1 MKKKSLPNQNLNNSC
16 RKKNIN
22 QIKGNSDI
30 INNILNNNKEN
41 SNNKIENKSIKKSAF
56 DQDLYSDYSNNQN
69 SNSSNE
75 KKNDENIPNYIMN
88 VIKKIHQDLN
98 FDNQEKNLTN
108 NKLQNEKKKY
118 EKKSEFDSDKSLIKH
133 LEIEII
139 FNIKNNSSNSNK
151 KSNLTKI
158 NNKIK
163 SINEYFSNKNIFYYE
178 YSNTRN
184 ISTIT
189 IGKID
194 NNLYES
200 YYKNELINQIQ
211 LSSIKNNEHLQKIK
225 IIDYISSLNS
235 VYNNALLNKEFFYI
249 VNPMHTYYF
258 DMKIEK
264 LYLSNII
271 RIENILEENEI
282 LYNKIQPLKEEL
294 ENNKKKNEYNILKFN
309 DFPVIIDKFY
319 MMNFFN
325 VFINNGSEVK
335 SFNIYSPFNFEGATC
350 RKCKIYQET
359 FEKEDMNIISI
370 HIYGILFE
378 NNLKEIIDYLKNTI
392 KCKKFSIKLNKIK
405 STESFFRINKNLKRP
420 IDWFEY
426 KDSFFFTII

>member
-1 MKKKSLPNQNLNNSC
+1 MKKKSIPNKNLNHSS

-22 QIKGNSDI
+22 QIKASSYI
-30 INNILNNNKEN
+30 INNILNNNMDEN
-41 SNNKIENKSIKKSAF
+41 SNNRNQKIEKKKSAF
-56 DQDLYSDYSNNQN
+56 DQDIDTDSFNNQN
-69 SNSSNE
+69 FNFSNE
-75 KKNDENIPNYIMN
+75 NNKDEIDNYYSDILKQLN
-88 VIKKIHQDLN
+88 QDLN
-98 FDNQEKNLTN
+98 FDNQNKILTN
-108 NKLQNEKKKY
+108 NNLQNEKKKY
-118 EKKSEFDSDKSLIKH
+118 EKKNEFESDKSLIKH

-258 DMKIEK
+258 DMKIKK

-271 RIENILEENEI
+271 RIENILEENGI
-282 LYNKIQPLKEEL
+282 LYKKIGPLKEEL

-359 FEKEDMNIISI
+359 FEKEEKTIISI

-378 NNLKEIIDYLKNTI
+378 NNIKEIIDYLKNTI
-392 KCKKFSIKLNKIK
+392 KCKSFSIKLNKIK
-405 STESFFRINKNLKRP
+405 STESFFRINKNLKRS

-426 KDSFFFTII
+426 KDSEI

>member
-1 MKKKSLPNQNLNNSC
+1 MKKKSIPNKNLNHSS

-22 QIKGNSDI
+22 QIKASSYI
-30 INNILNNNKEN
+30 INNILNNNMDEN
-41 SNNKIENKSIKKSAF
+41 SNNRNQKIEKKKSAF
-56 DQDLYSDYSNNQN
+56 DQDIDTDSFTNQNFNFSNENNKDEIDNYYSDILKQLN
-69 SNSSNE
+69 
-75 KKNDENIPNYIMN
+75 
-88 VIKKIHQDLN
+88 QDLN
-98 FDNQEKNLTN
+98 FDNQNKILTN
-108 NKLQNEKKKY
+108 NNLQNEKKKY
-118 EKKSEFDSDKSLIKH
+118 EKKNEFESDKSLIKH

-139 FNIKNNSSNSNK
+139 FNLKNNSSSSSKTSNSNK
-151 KSNLTKI
+151 I
-158 NNKIK
+158 NNMIK
-163 SINEYFSNKNIFYYE
+163 SISEYFSNKNIVYYE

-211 LSSIKNNEHLQKIK
+211 LDSIKNNENLKKIK
-225 IIDYISSLNS
+225 IIDYISSLYS

-258 DMKIEK
+258 DMKIKK

-271 RIENILEENEI
+271 RIENILEENGI
-282 LYNKIQPLKEEL
+282 LYKKIGPLKEEL

-350 RKCKIYQET
+350 RKCKIYQEI
-359 FEKEDMNIISI
+359 FEKEEKTIISI

-378 NNLKEIIDYLKNTI
+378 NNIKEIIDYLKNTI
-392 KCKKFSIKLNKIK
+392 KCKSFSIKLNKIK
-405 STESFFRINKNLKRP
+405 STESFFRINKNLKRS

>member
-1 MKKKSLPNQNLNNSC
+1 M
-16 RKKNIN
+16 N
-22 QIKGNSDI
+22 QIKGNSYI
-30 INNILNNNKEN
+30 IDKVLNNNMNEN
-41 SNNKIENKSIKKSAF
+41 SNNKIQNIKKSAF
-56 DQDLYSDYSNNQN
+56 DQDIDNDSFNNQN
-69 SNSSNE
+69 FNFSNE
-75 KKNDENIPNYIMN
+75 KKNDEIDNYYSNILKQLN
-88 VIKKIHQDLN
+88 QDLN
-98 FDNQEKNLTN
+98 FDNQNKILTN
-108 NKLQNEKKKY
+108 NNLQNEKKKY
-118 EKKSEFDSDKSLIKH
+118 EKKNEFESDKSLIKH

-139 FNIKNNSSNSNK
+139 FNLKNNSSNSNK
-151 KSNLTKI
+151 KSNSNSNQI

-163 SINEYFSNKNIFYYE
+163 CITEYFSNKNIFYYE

-211 LSSIKNNEHLQKIK
+211 LDSIKNNENLKKIK
-225 IIDYISSLNS
+225 IIDYISSVYS

-271 RIENILEENEI
+271 RIENILEENDI
-282 LYNKIQPLKEEL
+282 LYNKIGPLKEEL

-309 DFPVIIDKFY
+309 ECPVIIDKFY

-350 RKCKIYQET
+350 RKCKIYQEI
-359 FEKEDMNIISI
+359 FEKEDKNIISI
-370 HIYGILFE
+370 HIFGILFE
-378 NNLKEIIDYLKNTI
+378 YNIQEIIDYLKNTI
-392 KCKKFSIKLNKIK
+392 KCKSFSIRLNKIK
-405 STESFFRINKNLKRP
+405 STESFFRINKNLKRS